1 MKKTFTLMLLVLA
14 TLGTNAQVEWTIWEG
29 TIAMGDWGQ
38 LYTSGEVFKPLEAG
52 DAIKCYITYSEGSYH
67 EIYIQYTYGSET
79 TLKEQKDLTSDVTS
93 VSHTLTD
100 ADISNLSQGNIKIA
114 GKGFTLNKLAVVKNK
129 SVIKHTIS
137 ETSKTYDGGEN
148 YITYIEDENNH
159 DYLKSGD
166 YVLVTRET
174 CATDNDDEIQIC
186 AKDKNSG
193 SNWTSGTTIHSK
205 GNFLGTIESSLNMSS
220 SRLFIIQGK
229 SFNFTGA
236 YAYHPVPSFSIGSIG
251 MATFSADVAVS
262 VPDGIEA
269 YYATLNGA
277 KTAIT
282 LTKIEDG
289 IIPANTG
296 VIIKGTEGT
305 VVEFTAT
312 TTENSVT
319 SALSANV
326 SATTMTDGDYVLYN
340 NGGTAEFRKVTATQL
355 AANKAFLPAS
365 NIAGAPSLSISID
378 GMGNTTGIS
387 NVQKTAVEDNR
398 IYNLNG
404 QEVKNAGKGIFIK
417 NGKKYIIK

>member
-1 MKKTFTLMLLVLA
+1 MKKIFTLMLLVLA
-14 TLGTNAQVEWTIWEG
+14 TLGAKAQVEWTIWEG
-29 TIAMGDWGQ
+29 TKAMGDWGD

-93 VSHTLTD
+93 VSYILTGD
-100 ADISNLSQGNIKIA
+100 DISKLSQGNIKIA
-114 GKGFTLNKLAVVKNK
+114 GKGFTLTKLAVVKNK

-137 ETSKTYDGGEN
+137 ETLKTYSGEG
-148 YITYIEDENNH
+148 YKTYVEDENNH
-159 DYLKSGD
+159 DYLGSGD

-174 CATDNDDEIQIC
+174 CATTGSDDEIQIC
-186 AKDKNSG
+186 AKDKSSG
-193 SNWTSGTTIHSK
+193 SNWVSGTTIHSK
-205 GNFLGTIESSLNMSS
+205 GNFLGTIEASLNMSS

-229 SFNFTGA
+229 SFNCTGS
-236 YAYHPVPSFSIGSIG
+236 YAYHPLTSFSIGSIG
-251 MATFSADVAVS
+251 MATFSADVAVK
-262 VPDGIEA
+262 VPAGIEA

-282 LTKIEDG
+282 LTKIDDG

-296 VIIKGTEGT
+296 VIIKGNEGT

-312 TTENSVT
+312 TTANSVT

-326 SATTMTDGDYVLYN
+326 SATTLAAGDYVLYN
-340 NGGTAEFRKVTATQL
+340 NNGTAEFRKVTATQL

-365 NIAGAPSLSISID
+365 AIAGAPSLSISFD

-387 NVQKTAVEDNR
+387 NVQKTVVEDNR